1 MTEVSGLK
9 VLEDVK
15 DSLGLSKD
23 DDSFDAELLLHINA
37 AFIFVNQAGAGI
49 ENLSINKD
57 TTWDDLIDQSQDA
70 GNKSFSIVKQYIF
83 TKVKV
88 LFDPPQASA
97 TLEVFINLVE
107 ELLWRIRLAYEPE
120 GR

>member
-15 DSLGLSKD
+15 DSLGLAKE
-23 DDSFDAELLLHINA
+23 DDSFNSELLLHINA
-37 AFIFVNQAGAGI
+37 SFIFVNQAGAGVEGLVI
-49 ENLSINKD
+49 TKD
-57 TTWDDLIDQSQDA
+57 TVWNDLIDQSQET
-70 GNKSFSIVKQYIF
+70 GNKNFSIIKQYIF

-88 LFDPPQASA
+88 LFDPPQSSA
-97 TLEVFINLVE
+97 TLEVFNNLVE